1 MGSRHFL
8 YLTNTRLVSLE
19 TSRAHIVARRE
30 FAVSVAG
37 AAEFERYVGHMESL
51 PVHIFTDVAEED
63 IRLDSVPHVGS
74 RDRDAILARKL
85 AQIFRNT
92 PYRFAQ
98 VQGRESDGR
107 RDDRVMYTAITNP
120 DVLRPWLEVLE
131 KLRVPLAGIHST
143 AVFSR
148 VLLEELDLAFPHALL
163 VTLSPG
169 GFMRQSY
176 FRDRELRF
184 SRLTPIDLGE
194 GQTLGML
201 IAEETTRTWQYL
213 DSLRHFGS
221 GDRLEVCVLLHPN
234 DRLGVQAALRD
245 FAQIQYRILDIESV
259 AAKLGLRQAPL
270 GSTAE
275 EIFVHLYLIRRAP
288 NHFASDEQRR
298 HDTMR
303 RARSAINRVA
313 VAALVAGVA
322 WAGWNMARVLLS
334 GEGDQRL
341 TQQLAGLNREYEEI
355 TRSMPSFG
363 VGGATMRDA
372 VRFYDGTIRR
382 FPTLNG
388 FVVPLSQVVARHPE
402 VRLTQVAWM
411 ASDDPKAA
419 PPLKRNIRDASLPV
433 QAVGREAT
441 PTPASEQASANTP
454 FSSGRYEIALVEG
467 TVHVANNDF
476 RGALED
482 VQRLAADIA
491 QADANTTAEVVES
504 PLDVRSTLELHGR
517 HDDKEPAS
525 MDPRFVVRVVHTRPG
540 AA

>member
-1 MGSRHFL
+1 MSRHFL

-19 TSRAHIVARRE
+19 TSRAQIVARRE

-37 AAEFERYVGHMESL
+37 AAEFERYVGHMEAK

-63 IRLDSVPHVGS
+63 IRLDTIPHVGK
-74 RDRDAILARKL
+74 RDRDAILARKV

-98 VQGRESDGR
+98 VQGRETEGR
-107 RDDRVMYTAITNP
+107 RDDRVMYTAITNSE
-120 DVLRPWLEVLE
+120 VLRPWLEILE
-131 KLRVPLAGIHST
+131 KLRLPLAGIHST

-194 GQTLGML
+194 GQTLGTM

-213 DSLRHFGS
+213 DSLRHFGPD
-221 GDRLEVCVLLHPN
+221 DRLEVCVLLHPN

-275 EIFVHLYLIRRAP
+275 EIFVHLYLIRRTQ
-288 NHFASDEQRR
+288 NHFASEEQRR
-298 HDTMR
+298 HDTVR
-303 RARSAINRVA
+303 RARGTINVVATAAI
-313 VAALVAGVA
+313 VAGLA
-322 WAGWNMARVLLS
+322 WAGWNVARVLMS

-363 VGGATMRDA
+363 VGGATMREA
-372 VRFYDGTIRR
+372 VRFYDGTIRG
-382 FPTLNG
+382 FPTVSA
-388 FVVPLSQVVARHPE
+388 FAVSLSQVLARHPE
-402 VRLTQVAWM
+402 VRLTQLAWM
-411 ASDDPKAA
+411 ASDDPKAR
-419 PPLKRNIRDASLPV
+419 PPLKRNTKDTTLPV
-433 QAVGREAT
+433 QAVGRDAA
-441 PTPASEQASANTP
+441 PTPATEQAAANAP
-454 FSSGRYEIALVEG
+454 FPSGRFEVALVEG
-467 TVHVANNDF
+467 TVHVASNDF
-476 RGALED
+476 RGALDD
-482 VQRLAADIA
+482 VQRLVADIG
-491 QADANTTAEVVES
+491 QLDGHTTAEIVES
-504 PLDVRSTLELHGR
+504 PLDVRPSLELHGR
-517 HDDKEPAS
+517 HDDREPAS
-525 MDPRFVVRVVHTRPG
+525 MDPRFVVRIVRARPG

>member
-1 MGSRHFL
+1 MTRHFL
-8 YLTNTRLVSLE
+8 YLTNTRVVSLE
-19 TSRAHIVARRE
+19 TSRAQIVARRE

-37 AAEFERYVGHMESL
+37 AAEFERYVGHMEPK
-51 PVHIFTDVAEED
+51 PVHILTDIAEED
-63 IRLDSVPHVGS
+63 IRLDSIPHVGS
-74 RDRDAILARKL
+74 RDRGAILARKL

-92 PYRFAQ
+92 QYRYAQ
-98 VQGRESDGR
+98 VQGRETDGR

-120 DVLRPWLEVLE
+120 EVLRPWLEVLE
-131 KLRVPLAGIHST
+131 RLRVPVAGIHSV

-176 FRDRELRF
+176 FRDGELRF

-194 GQTLGML
+194 GQTLGTM

-213 DSLRHFGS
+213 DSLRHFGPE
-221 GDRLEVCVLLHPN
+221 DRLEVCVLLHPN
-234 DRLGVQAALRD
+234 DRLGVQTALRD

-275 EIFVHLYLIRRAP
+275 EILVHLYLIRRAP

-298 HDTMR
+298 HDTVR
-303 RARSAINRVA
+303 RARIAINR
-313 VAALVAGVA
+313 AAAAAIALGVA
-322 WAGWNMARVLLS
+322 WCAWNVGRVLVS
-334 GEGDQRL
+334 GEADQRL
-341 TQQLAGLNREYEEI
+341 TQQLTGLNREYDEI

-363 VGGATMRDA
+363 VAGATMREA
-372 VRFYDGTIRR
+372 VRFYDGSIRR
-382 FPTLNG
+382 FPTVNG
-388 FVVPLSQVVARHPE
+388 FAVPLSQVLARHPE
-402 VRLTQVAWM
+402 VQLTQFAWM
-411 ASDDPKAA
+411 ASDDPKAM
-419 PPLKRNIRDASLPV
+419 PPLRRMASPVVPPV
-433 QAVGREAT
+433 QAVTRDADAIAAQAAAV
-441 PTPASEQASANTP
+441 PANAP
-454 FSSGRYEIALVEG
+454 FSSGRYEVAMIEG

-482 VQRLAADIA
+482 VQRLATELA
-491 QADANTTAEVVES
+491 QGDGNTSAEVVES
-504 PLDVRSTLELHGR
+504 PLDVRPTLELRGR
-517 HDDKEPAS
+517 HAQKEPAS
-525 MDPRFVVRVVHTRPG
+525 MDPHFVLRVVHIRPG